1 MIEFIK
7 SYISK
12 YTFSLVATIILVIL
26 RLVGVIE
33 WTWMCVFYL
42 VWINLGVEIINYIL
56 KIIKKRKGDENGYKK
71 KW

>member
-56 KIIKKRKGDENGYKK
+56 KVIKKRKKR
-71 KW
+71 

>member
-7 SYISK
+7 SYMSK

-56 KIIKKRKGDENGYKK
+56 KIIKKRKGDE

>member
-12 YTFSLVATIILVIL
+12 YTFSLVATIILIIL

-56 KIIKKRKGDENGYKK
+56 KIIKKRKGDE
-71 KW
+71 KWL

>member
-26 RLVGVIE
+26 RLIGVIE
-33 WTWMCVFYL
+33 GTWMRVLYL

-56 KIIKKRKGDENGYKK
+56 KIIKKRKGDE

>member
-56 KIIKKRKGDENGYKK
+56 KIIKKRKKKK

>member
-26 RLVGVIE
+26 RLVGVIDR
-33 WTWMCVFYL
+33 TWMCVFYL

-56 KIIKKRKGDENGYKK
+56 KIIKKRKKK
-71 KW
+71 R

>member
-56 KIIKKRKGDENGYKK
+56 KIIKKRKKK
-71 KW
+71 R

>member
-56 KIIKKRKGDENGYKK
+56 KIIKKRKGDE

>member
-26 RLVGVIE
+26 RLIGVIE
-33 WTWMCVFYL
+33 RTWMCVFYL

-56 KIIKKRKGDENGYKK
+56 KIIKKRKGDE

>member
-7 SYISK
+7 SYMSK

-56 KIIKKRKGDENGYKK
+56 KIIKKRKGDE
-71 KW
+71 KWL

>member
-26 RLVGVIE
+26 RLVGAIDC
-33 WTWMCVFYL
+33 TWVCVFYL

-56 KIIKKRKGDENGYKK
+56 KIIKKIKK
-71 KW
+71 KKR

>member
-26 RLVGVIE
+26 RLIGVIE
-33 WTWMCVFYL
+33 GTWMCVFYL
-42 VWINLGVEIINYIL
+42 VWINVGVEIINYIL
-56 KIIKKRKGDENGYKK
+56 KIIKKRKKK
-71 KW
+71 R

>member
-33 WTWMCVFYL
+33 WAWMCVFYL

-56 KIIKKRKGDENGYKK
+56 KIIKKRKKRKGDK
-71 KW
+71 KWL

>member
-26 RLVGVIE
+26 KLVGVIE

-56 KIIKKRKGDENGYKK
+56 KIIKKRKKK
-71 KW
+71 R

>member
-7 SYISK
+7 SYMSK

-56 KIIKKRKGDENGYKK
+56 KIIKKIKKRKGDE

>member
-26 RLVGVIE
+26 RLVGVIDR
-33 WTWMCVFYL
+33 TWMCVFYL

-56 KIIKKRKGDENGYKK
+56 KIIKKRKKEKVTR
-71 KW
+71 KWL